1 MSITNCF
8 KLQAKLTDS
17 QESLMRKF
25 NGTLF
30 NSKSFLNITLMLF
43 MCVCCSVQAQTVW
56 PAKSIRI
63 VVPYA
68 PGGAN
73 DILARVVAEKLA
85 PALGQPVVVENK
97 PGAGA
102 IVGTELVVKSPADGY
117 TLLMAASGPIVFNPA
132 LVAKLSYNPLT
143 DLTPISLVGSFPMI
157 LAVNEASPAKTFP
170 ELVAI
175 SKANPNKFNY
185 SYPSAS
191 FQLVMELVKTKTGL
205 KAMNVPYQGSA
216 PSINAVLTQEVQM
229 TLIDSGPIAALLK
242 AGKLRALG
250 VTSEQRLAAYPQVP
264 TLKEQGVDVAVNFWS
279 GLLAPAGTPAPIV
292 KRLQEEVARIM
303 ALPDV
308 QERMAK
314 LDIKAVGGTSAELAK
329 TISQEIQLWTQVAK
343 DNNIKAE

>member
-1 MSITNCF
+1 MNPSKI
-8 KLQAKLTDS
+8 LRHQRQALVALAFLS
-17 QESLMRKF
+17 MLSLC
-25 NGTLF
+25 G
-30 NSKSFLNITLMLF
+30 
-43 MCVCCSVQAQTVW
+43 VAQAQSAW
-56 PAKSIRI
+56 PNKAVKI

-85 PALGQPVVVENK
+85 PVLGQPVTVENK

-102 IVGTELVVKSPADGY
+102 VVGTELVVKAAPDGY

-132 LVAKLSYNPLT
+132 LMAKLSYNPIT

-157 LAVNEASPAKTFP
+157 LAVNEASPAKTLT
-170 ELVAI
+170 ELVNI
-175 SKANPNKFNY
+175 SKANPSKFNY

-242 AGKLRALG
+242 SGKLRALG

-264 TLKEQGVDVAVNFWS
+264 TLKEQGIDVSVNFWS

-314 LDIKAVGGTSAELAK
+314 LDIKAVGSSSADLAK
-329 TISQEIQLWTQVAK
+329 TIAQELQLWTQVAK
-343 DNNIKAE
+343 ENNIKAE